1 MEKPKK
7 NKIICPTCKG
17 NGYVRIPYRL
27 TEEEIT
33 AQCGVCDSEG
43 EIYATEVDNIII
55 DSDGIHIAVS
65 MILMGLTQQH
75 LLCVGS

>member
-1 MEKPKK
+1 MEKSKK

-27 TEEEIT
+27 AKEEVT

-43 EIYATEVDNIII
+43 EIDASQVDDIVI
-55 DSDGIHIAVS
+55 DSDGIHR
-65 MILMGLTQQH
+65 LQ
-75 LLCVGS
+75 

>member
-1 MEKPKK
+1 MEKSKK

-27 TEEEIT
+27 TDEEIS

-43 EIYATEVDNIII
+43 EINADEVDNIII
-55 DSDGIHIAVS
+55 DSDGIRT
-65 MILMGLTQQH
+65 LQ
-75 LLCVGS
+75 